1 MGKRFIRGCLRRC
14 RMCGIG
20 GLVRLYTLL
29 MIRWIGTLCLLSLGS
44 GLAAQTPM
52 SGNEE
57 VAVRKVIS
65 DFADAWN
72 RHDAKA
78 MADLHTDDVNFV
90 NIFGQWWKGR
100 SEVEERLRRAHTTAF
115 SRSRMLVNT
124 EMVKFLA
131 PNVALVHGT
140 MELQDAPPETMGRCH
155 SSRVLA
161 KENGRWLISSFQNTL
176 IRTGDPAAP
185 KQ

>member
-1 MGKRFIRGCLRRC
+1 M
-14 RMCGIG
+14 IG
-20 GLVRLYTLL
+20 SSGALCFLL
-29 MIRWIGTLCLLSLGS
+29 LGS
-44 GLAAQTPM
+44 GLAAQTAM
-52 SGNEE
+52 SGSEE

-78 MADLHTDDVNFV
+78 MAELHTDDVNFV

-100 SEVEERLRRAHTTAF
+100 SEVEAGLRLGHTTAF
-115 SRSRMLVNT
+115 SKSRMLVNT

-131 PNVALVHGT
+131 ADIVLVHGT
-140 MELQDAPPETMGRCH
+140 MELQDAPPETLGRCH
-155 SSRVLA
+155 SSRVLV

-176 IRTGDPAAP
+176 IRGGDPAAP
-185 KQ
+185 KK

>member
-1 MGKRFIRGCLRRC
+1 
-14 RMCGIG
+14 
-20 GLVRLYTLL
+20 
-29 MIRWIGTLCLLSLGS
+29 
-44 GLAAQTPM
+44 M

-57 VAVRKVIS
+57 AAITKAIS

-78 MADLHTDDVNFV
+78 MAELHMDDVDFV

-100 SEVEERLRRAHTTAF
+100 SVVEQGLRRGHDTAF

-131 PNVALVHGT
+131 PDVALAHGT
-140 MELQDAPPETMGRCH
+140 MELQDAPLETLGHCH
-155 SSRVLA
+155 SSRVLV
-161 KENGRWLISSFQNTL
+161 KQNGEWLISSFQNTL
-176 IRTGDPAAP
+176 IRAGDPAAP
-185 KQ
+185 KK

>member
-1 MGKRFIRGCLRRC
+1 MQGRASILKLMSFA
-14 RMCGIG
+14 
-20 GLVRLYTLL
+20 LL
-29 MIRWIGTLCLLSLGS
+29 AFLPT
-44 GLAAQTPM
+44 LAAAQ

-78 MADLHTDDVNFV
+78 MAELHTEDVNFV

-100 SEVEERLRRAHTTAF
+100 SEVEENLGRVHATAF
-115 SRSRMLVNT
+115 AKSRMLVST

-140 MELQDAPPETMGRCH
+140 MELLDAPPETLGRCH
-155 SSRVLA
+155 SSRVLV
-161 KENGRWLISSFQNTL
+161 KENGRWLISSFQNTS

-185 KQ
+185 KK

>member
-1 MGKRFIRGCLRRC
+1 MAKRTKLLACTPRITYFIGMAAL
-14 RMCGIG
+14 CG
-20 GLVRLYTLL
+20 LWFVAQA
-29 MIRWIGTLCLLSLGS
+29 GTID
-44 GLAAQTPM
+44 AAQIAM

-72 RHDAKA
+72 HHDAKA
-78 MADLHTDDVNFV
+78 MAELHTDDVNFV

-100 SEVEERLRRAHTTAF
+100 SEVEEGLRRGHTTAF
-115 SRSRMLVNT
+115 SKSRMLVKT

-155 SSRVLA
+155 SSRALV

-185 KQ
+185 KK